1 MAVLSQCLVLRY
13 DLFINLYLHVKE
25 KRALY
30 VPSSTKGV
38 GDRDKIRI
46 PVFKKS
52 VAMMDTGMVPVT
64 RAHSAH

>member
-1 MAVLSQCLVLRY
+1 M
-13 DLFINLYLHVKE
+13 
-25 KRALY
+25 
-30 VPSSTKGV
+30 PSSTKGV